1 MTQSNFEKNGGTY
14 TQVGDYLIPDLTIPP
29 EEQNIHIGVWGM
41 RHKRYLMENQRVT
54 FNIMQMN
61 GTLWKHLADIDKQA
75 EDMFSQL
82 VKQMTKAEGIT
93 EQLKADNQM
102 LWVQRMNNI
111 RNRATEVVN
120 AGLIYS

>member
-14 TQVGDYLIPDLTIPP
+14 TQVGDYLIPDLTLPP

-61 GTLWKHLADIDKQA
+61 GTLLKNLTDIDMQA
-75 EDMFSQL
+75 EKMFLRLVNDMAKFEGVTEKL
-82 VKQMTKAEGIT
+82 KAE
-93 EQLKADNQM
+93 NQM
-102 LWVQRMNNI
+102 LWVQKMNNI
-111 RNRATEVVN
+111 RNRATEIVN
-120 AGLIYS
+120 AELIYA

>member
-14 TQVGDYLIPDLTIPP
+14 TQVGDYLIPDLTLPP

-61 GTLWKHLADIDKQA
+61 GTLWKHLADVDKQA
-75 EDMFSQL
+75 EYMFLRLVNDMA
-82 VKQMTKAEGIT
+82 KAEGVT
-93 EQLKADNQM
+93 EQLKAEDQM
-102 LWVQRMNNI
+102 LWVQKMNNI
-111 RNRATEVVN
+111 RNRATEIVN
-120 AGLIYS
+120 TELIYA